1 MNKLSLME
9 ENMSRLGYPPHTKP
23 SRQPN
28 TLEEGIHEIS
38 YLQKLETAER
48 RRLAILLKIYNATYE
63 HIHRLEKERLSLQKI
78 YIPVSVVKPSRV
90 DSIQKIALKS
100 REDILAS
107 WEGKSQ
113 DQIDKMI
120 AELEALG

>member
-1 MNKLSLME
+1 ME
-9 ENMSRLGYPPHTKP
+9 VNMAKLGYPPHTKP

-28 TLEEGIHEIS
+28 TLEEGIHEIA
-38 YLQKLETAER
+38 YLHAVEAAER
-48 RRLAILLKIYNATYE
+48 RRLGILLKIYNATYE
-63 HIHRLEKERLSLQKI
+63 HIHRLERERLSLEKV
-78 YIPVSVVKPSRV
+78 YIPVAVVKPSRA
-90 DSIQKIALKS
+90 DSVQKIAPKS